1 MAITSRVVRATRTW
15 PRRQTRPAVESA
27 TVDFGVL
34 PLAPIGPPPC
44 LQSGAIGGPADP
56 CSYQL
61 HHLTPE
67 EVTVVKGGQVTFQVH
82 GGGHGIMIYEV
93 DKDTTRE
100 ELGQYP
106 VCRRRSRDARRIPAT
121 HACNLSAANAN
132 AEHLIKDAK
141 ATWSSLP
148 HRTVTNVH
156 PHNRVWYEPGR
167 LMSIGGQQFLNG
179 GTVPAGATSNGQLV
193 SYRFLKTGPLPGDVH
208 ESHARVERL
217 DVRLRQRR
225 GRQRLALAPSWGR
238 RRSALG
244 RLPLLACRVPLPEP

>member
-1 MAITSRVVRATRTW
+1 MRSQLLCVAAMFMAITSPSFAQQGHGHGGK
-15 PRRQTRPAVESA
+15 PEPAVESA

-93 DKDTTRE
+93 DKETTRE
-100 ELGQYP
+100 DLGQFLCAGADP
-106 VCRRRSRDARRIPAT
+106 KTLTDPTT
-121 HACNLSAANAN
+121 HTCNLSAENAN
-132 AEHLIKDAK
+132 ALHLIADGDGDVVIVA
-141 ATWSSLP
+141 SP
-148 HRTVTNVH
+148 NVTNAH
-156 PHNRVWYEPGR
+156 PDNRVWYEPGR

-179 GTVPAGATSNGQLV
+179 GTIPAGATSNGQLV
-193 SYRFLKTGPLPGDVH
+193 SYRFLKPGRYLVMCMNRT
-208 ESHARVERL
+208 HALNDWMFGFVNVGGGG
-217 DVRLRQRR
+217 D
-225 GRQRLALAPSWGR
+225 
-238 RRSALG
+238 
-244 RLPLLACRVPLPEP
+244 